1 MGHYF
6 ENGQDGEI
14 TTYTYNYTYHGQNL
28 SFVSYTGVF
37 SKQGIDFGSNLL
49 LNTLPSF
56 SNEKVLDLGCGM
68 GVVGC
73 CLAKANPT
81 ANVVMSDVKKLGV
94 LAANQ
99 NIVLNKITN
108 AKAIESFSFANIK
121 ELFHSIITNPP
132 IRAGKKVV
140 YQMLSDSFDHLYPG
154 GKLFVVVQKKQGA
167 PSMAKFLENM
177 FGNIDIVN
185 KKNGYFVFM
194 CKKVE

>member
-49 LNTLPSF
+49 LNSLPSF
-56 SNEKVLDLGCGM
+56 PNEKVLDLGCGM

>member
-6 ENGQDGEI
+6 ENEQDGEI

>member
-6 ENGQDGEI
+6 ENEQDGEI

-49 LNTLPSF
+49 LNSLPSF
-56 SNEKVLDLGCGM
+56 PNEKVLDLGCGM